1 MSKLVLGIESTAH
14 TASIGLVEDGVIRG
28 FKSDSYRPAK
38 GGINPRDAAEH
49 HRSVLP
55 ELLTGLLEEQDV
67 GIRDIDRIAFSI
79 GPGLGP
85 ALKTGVELARYLSV
99 KHSKELVPV
108 NHGVGHLEIARKFS
122 GFKNPLF
129 LYVSGGNTQLITIGD
144 YRYSVLGETLD
155 IGIGNFLDKI
165 ARDLG
170 IPFPGAPVLE
180 KLARGGKK
188 VIECPYTVRG
198 MDVSYSGL
206 YTFLKNRI
214 ETEKREDIAFNAQ
227 EYSFTALTEIVERGM
242 AHFGLRE
249 FAITGGVARNRRLRE
264 LLSGMAKMR
273 GYRFY
278 FPEDSLLSDNGAMIA
293 LAGYKSDIVV
303 SEKVALEQ
311 ADRVDS
317 RESRWI
323 GKRKLV
329 PRGMVGGESV
339 VYRTKFEGL
348 DCIVKRR
355 KGGEYRNEQL
365 NRSINNSRI
374 KKEVRILH
382 AFKTS
387 GIKSPEVIYI
397 DMTDSS
403 LVLSRLEGEVLSRLT
418 SDQNFDSTLE
428 RVGTIV
434 ATIHRKGICHGDL
447 NLGNVIVSDDV
458 YLIDPS
464 MGELDAE
471 LEDMGVDVH
480 LMKESLTT
488 LGKGDSF
495 RWFLKGYK
503 KFSRYDQVLKK
514 VSEIEDRRRY
524 T

>member
-1 MSKLVLGIESTAH
+1 MSRLIIGIESTAH
-14 TASIGLVEDGVIRG
+14 TASVGLVEDGVIKG
-28 FKSDSYRPAK
+28 FRSDSYHPSR
-38 GGINPRDAAEH
+38 GGINPREAAEH

-55 ELLTGLLEEQDV
+55 DLLTALLEEHNIRIKDV
-67 GIRDIDRIAFSI
+67 NGIAFSI

-99 KHSKELVPV
+99 SYSKDLIPV

-144 YRYSVLGETLD
+144 NRYSVLGETLD
-155 IGIGNFLDKI
+155 IGIGNFLDKV
-165 ARDLG
+165 ARDLN

-180 KLARGGKK
+180 KLAKRGTK
-188 VIECPYTVRG
+188 VMDCPYTVRG

-214 ETEKREDIAFNAQ
+214 AKEKQEDIAFNAQ
-227 EYSFTALTEIVERGM
+227 EYSFTALAEIVERGM
-242 AHFGLRE
+242 AHFGLKE

-264 LLSGMAKMR
+264 LLSGMARMR

-293 LAGYKSDIVV
+293 LAGYMSDLRTSYRV
-303 SEKVALEQ
+303 KLEQ
-311 ADRVDS
+311 TDRVDS
-317 RESRWI
+317 RDSRWI
-323 GKRKLV
+323 GRRELR

-339 VYRTKFEGL
+339 VCKSKFEGL
-348 DCIVKRR
+348 DCIVKKRM
-355 KGGEYRNEQL
+355 GGEYRNEQL
-365 NRSINNSRI
+365 NRNINNSRI
-374 KKEVRILH
+374 KREVRILH
-382 AFKTS
+382 SFKAI
-387 GIKSPEVIYI
+387 GIRSPDVLYV
-397 DMTDSS
+397 DLANSS
-403 LVLSRLEGEVLSRLT
+403 LMLSRLKGKVLSQLT
-418 SDQNFDSTLE
+418 NDVEFDTTLQKVGNVVALMHE
-428 RVGTIV
+428 RRIS
-434 ATIHRKGICHGDL
+434 HGDL
-447 NLGNVIVSDDV
+447 NLGNVIVSDEV

-471 LEDMGVDVH
+471 AEDLGVDIH

-488 LGKGDSF
+488 LGREESF
-495 RWFLKGYK
+495 RWFLKGYRR
-503 KFSRYDQVLKK
+503 FSKYGEVMKK
-514 VSEIEDRRRY
+514 VAEIENRRRY